1 MIARNFVWCFS
12 ACLLVVVASASVTNR
27 IDDNFSDV
35 PRSYQESP
43 KTNEV
48 EEESSWWSFPS
59 KQINMI
65 QRMLNDCSST
75 DPFSVCLKAKAVT
88 FLDRV
93 LRKDSIQIMDGLS
106 LVADTN
112 VSRARSGRA
121 LTEEELVAS
130 LPRELG
136 KKEETLDE
144 MIVGKLTEFFQ
155 GHKIQLDFAE
165 EGSDVAEP
173 RKKAKKIFPF
183 FMMAAYMA
191 SMWYAVTLKGIAA
204 IAAKALLIGKI
215 ALVISAIIARGKEKK
230 IMPYIF
236 MAKLWAASHMAMAL
250 KALALVALKA
260 LITAKVAFTIILVIA
275 LKKLFSHHHD
285 HHTYEV
291 VSDHQDHHDRSF
303 NADPSYGAQ
312 LAYRAH
318 VNRS

>member
-65 QRMLNDCSST
+65 QRMLNDCPSS

-155 GHKIQLDFAE
+155 GHKIQLDFAD
-165 EGSDVAEP
+165 EGSDVAEREYRVP
-173 RKKAKKIFPF
+173 ARKEG
-183 FMMAAYMA
+183 
-191 SMWYAVTLKGIAA
+191 AVRFRR
-204 IAAKALLIGKI
+204 AKAIPKFPGLPKT
-215 ALVISAIIARGKEKK
+215 S
-230 IMPYIF
+230 
-236 MAKLWAASHMAMAL
+236 
-250 KALALVALKA
+250 
-260 LITAKVAFTIILVIA
+260 
-275 LKKLFSHHHD
+275 
-285 HHTYEV
+285 
-291 VSDHQDHHDRSF
+291 
-303 NADPSYGAQ
+303 
-312 LAYRAH
+312 
-318 VNRS
+318 